1 MKTLLVIILIVASLA
16 VVGQAFI
23 TRSVKSTEQ
32 YPYTVLQTFADF
44 EIREYEEALFTSTEL
59 PGKSY
64 RANSSTGFSILAGY
78 IFGGNSTG
86 EQIAMTSPVA
96 VSLNENSTMLF
107 MVPKGYDES
116 NLPQPK
122 DSRVEFVRVPKRIVA
137 AIRFGGWA
145 DDKDIR
151 THADKLKKALER
163 EGVAHNDSFSFF
175 GYNPPY
181 DMVDRRNEV
190 VVELVGYRAK

>member
-1 MKTLLVIILIVASLA
+1 MKTLLVILLIVVSVA
-16 VVGQAFI
+16 VVGQVLI
-23 TRSVKSTEQ
+23 TRSVKNTEQ
-32 YPYTVLQTFADF
+32 YSYTVVQTFPDF

-64 RANSSTGFSILAGY
+64 RANSGTGFRILAGY

-96 VSLNENSTMLF
+96 VDLRENNTMYF

-122 DSRVEFVRVPKRIVA
+122 DSRVNFVRLPKRVVA
-137 AIRFGGWA
+137 VIRFGGWA

-151 THADKLKKALER
+151 IHADKLKKALER
-163 EGVAHNDSFSFF
+163 EGIAHTDSFSFF

-190 VVELVGYRAK
+190 VVELADYWEK

>member
-1 MKTLLVIILIVASLA
+1 MKTLLVILLIVVSVA
-16 VVGQAFI
+16 VVGQVLI
-23 TRSVKSTEQ
+23 TRSVKNTEQ
-32 YPYTVLQTFADF
+32 YTYTVLETYSDF

-64 RANSSTGFSILAGY
+64 RANSGTGFRILAGY

-96 VSLNENSTMLF
+96 VDLSENNTMYF

-122 DSRVEFVRVPKRIVA
+122 DERVRFVRLPKRVVA
-137 AIRFGGWA
+137 VMRFSGWA

-151 THADKLKKALER
+151 TYSTKLKKALER
-163 EGVAHNDSFSFF
+163 EGINHSDSFSFF

-190 VVELVGYRAK
+190 VVELLDYRAR

>member
-1 MKTLLVIILIVASLA
+1 MKTLLVVILIVASLA

-23 TRSVKSTEQ
+23 TRSVKNTEQ
-32 YPYTVLQTFADF
+32 YPYTVLQSFADF
-44 EIREYEEALFTSTEL
+44 EIREYEEALFTSTQL

-64 RANSSTGFSILAGY
+64 RANSGTGFRILAGY

-96 VSLNENSTMLF
+96 VNLNENNTMLF

-151 THADKLKKALER
+151 IHADKLRKALER
-163 EGVAHNDSFSFF
+163 EGVTHNDSFSFF

-190 VVELVGYRAK
+190 VVELVGYRSK